1 MENQEKVLNSAEEAK
16 IYTQSDM
23 NNITSKIESK
33 KNEYFENL
41 TKANEELAKVKSEFE
56 TFKNQTL
63 EANTKTL
70 FENNGGN
77 LEAWEVFKKANNDLM
92 YLPKEQA
99 IEKLNI
105 LRKEQ
110 SYFFN
115 QEQPK
120 IQLLNVQE
128 EQKVMKEVLKE
139 NEGNDEI
146 NPYFFNGK

>member
-70 FENNGGN
+70 FEDYGGN
-77 LEAWEVFKKANNDLM
+77 VEA
-92 YLPKEQA
+92 
-99 IEKLNI
+99 
-105 LRKEQ
+105 
-110 SYFFN
+110 
-115 QEQPK
+115 
-120 IQLLNVQE
+120 
-128 EQKVMKEVLKE
+128 
-139 NEGNDEI
+139 
-146 NPYFFNGK
+146 